1 MSVSQN
7 ELRFAFPGKGFSD
20 LLSSPVSTGILR
32 QIEMEDLSITM
43 TKNNEYVEYAISN
56 RGHSEEIY
64 GSYLAG
70 MIL

>member
-32 QIEMEDLSITM
+32 QIEMKDLSISM
-43 TKNNEYVEYAISN
+43 PKNNEYIEYAISN

-64 GSYLAG
+64 CSYLAG